1 MAEFLKKEQ
10 CPRCVSR
17 GADRSKDNL
26 ARYSD
31 GSCYCFACSYTE
43 LSDEEK
49 EKRGIEEFDY
59 DLEEVMTREA
69 ITKEEN
75 EKIKS
80 YTGTDGKGFRG
91 IREEINKYFGVRYQY
106 SEETGEPIKEFVPIT
121 QAGELVGYKTRIFP
135 KDFSQPIGKVGKDCD
150 LVGQFRFK
158 NFNHTL
164 LIVGGEIKQ
173 RAAYQMLSDD
183 QKARGKDNYDPVAVV
198 SPTVGESGAAK
209 QIALHYEW
217 LCQFSKIIVCMDMDE
232 AGQKANEAICKVLPK
247 GKAYVMQMR
256 YKDADEYIKNGKERE
271 FISDFWKARQYV
283 PHGVTSSTDLS
294 DAMDEFLSIP
304 RVSLPPYL
312 HKLQKMLRGGLPSC
326 IFNVLSA
333 SGTGK
338 STHCDAMTIH
348 WIMNAGKKVGV
359 VPMEASA
366 GEYGVNLLS
375 SYMKRKI
382 NLFETEQER
391 LDFVKTPEAVAAK
404 QELFYDETGAP
415 RFYILDAE
423 AETIKSKIEYLI
435 ISLDCSI
442 IIIDPLQDVFDLL
455 GEDEQAAFMA
465 WQKSWMKKGVL
476 FVNINHAR
484 KNSQG
489 AKANSKGAD
498 LSEEDMHGHSSI
510 FKSGG
515 VNLILMRN
523 KEAETELERNTT
535 IMKLTKARGIGE
547 TGIVG
552 KYYYDLETH
561 QVHDIDDWVN
571 KQEVSF

>member
-1 MAEFLKKEQ
+1 MAEFVRKEQ
-10 CPRCVSR
+10 CPQCAAS
-17 GADRSKDNL
+17 GGDNSKDNL

-31 GSCYCFACSYTE
+31 GSCFCFACNYVE
-43 LSDEEK
+43 LSEEEK
-49 EKRGIEEFDY
+49 ERRGIEEFDY

-75 EKIKS
+75 EKIKG
-80 YTGTDGKGFRG
+80 YTGISGKGYRG
-91 IREEINKYFGVRYQY
+91 IRDETNKYFGVRYEY
-106 SEETGEPIKEFVPIT
+106 DEATGEPIKQYVPVT
-121 QAGELVGYKTRIFP
+121 KGGELVGYKTRKFP
-135 KDFSQPIGKVGKDCD
+135 KDFSNPIGQVGKDCD

-173 RAAYQMLSDD
+173 LAAYQMLSDD
-183 QKARGKDNYDPVAVV
+183 QKHRGKDDFDPIAVV
-198 SPTVGESGAAK
+198 APTVGESGAAK

-217 LCQFSKIIVCMDMDE
+217 LCQFKKIIVCMDSDE
-232 AGQKANEAICKVLPK
+232 AGRKANEEICKVLPK
-247 GKAYVMQMR
+247 GKAYVMEMR
-256 YKDADEYIKNGKERE
+256 LKDADEYIKQGRE
-271 FISDFWKARQYV
+271 KDFISDFWKAKLFI
-283 PHGVTSSTDLS
+283 PHGVTASTDLG
-294 DAMDEFLSIP
+294 DAMEEFLSIP
-304 RVSLPPYL
+304 RITLPPYL
-312 HKLQKMLRGGLPSC
+312 HKLQRMLRGGLPAC
-326 IFNVLSA
+326 IFNILSA

-348 WIMNAGKKVGV
+348 WIKHANKKVGV
-359 VPMEASA
+359 VPMETSA

-375 SYMKRKI
+375 SYMKFKI
-382 NLFETEQER
+382 NLLESEEER
-391 LDFVKTPEAVAAK
+391 LAFIRTPEAQAAK
-404 QELFYDETGAP
+404 QELFYAEDGTP
-415 RFYILDAE
+415 RFFILDAE
-423 AETIKSKIEYLI
+423 AETMKAKIEYLI
-435 ISLDCSI
+435 ITHGCEI
-442 IIIDPLQDVFDLL
+442 IVIDPLQDVFDIL

-484 KNSQG
+484 KNQGG

-498 LSEEDMHGHSSI
+498 LSEEDIHGHSSI

-552 KYYYDLETH
+552 RYYYDLETH
-561 QVHDIDDWVN
+561 QVHDIDDWMG
-571 KQEVSF
+571 KQGVSF